1 MGPIIPGLAM
11 SNIPLQGVYDKNTA
25 GPEEADRF
33 VSKHGREWLHR
44 DWQH

>member
-1 MGPIIPGLAM
+1 MGSIIPGLAM
-11 SNIPLQGVYDKNTA
+11 SNTPLQGKYDKNTA